1 MWLLASMFVRGS
13 AASGSADIA
22 AQFGQ
27 MQSPH
32 QRLVL
37 TPVPLVV
44 HQQSPPLQEAEFP
57 SSRILLLRL
66 QSIRHAV

>member
-1 MWLLASMFVRGS
+1 MWLLASMFVRGR
-13 AASGSADIA
+13 APSGNADIV

-27 MQSPH
+27 VESPH

-44 HQQSPPLQEAEFP
+44 RQQSQPLQEAEFP
-57 SSRILLLRL
+57 SGRILLLRL